1 MNQQVRFGII
11 GMGLMG
17 TNHAKALLS
26 GRVPRATLAAL
37 CDVAAPNVA
46 ERYPGI
52 PFFPT
57 VEELLESQSVDAVIV
72 ATPHRYHVEVGCKV
86 LERGVHLL
94 VEKPVAVHKNEAL
107 RLVRAQPEGV
117 KFCVMFNLRVLPP
130 YRKIRELIESGELG
144 RLHRVS
150 WSLSRYF
157 RTHAY
162 YAQGGWRGTWKGE
175 GGGVLLNQCPHQLD
189 LWQWLFGMPD
199 RVYAKCRLGK
209 HHPIH
214 VEDEVTAMLDYRNG
228 LSGVF
233 IASTGEAPGTD
244 RLEIHAERGRLVYE
258 HGELEYLRNEQEA
271 TEYSR
276 TSTALFG
283 RLPHWSV
290 RIPCEP
296 MPAPHA
302 AVVTNF
308 VDAILDEVPLV
319 APGHE
324 GVASLELGNAILLS
338 SLKEKEVALPLDGC
352 EYEQELAKLV
362 LREEAM
368 A

>member
-1 MNQQVRFGII
+1 
-11 GMGLMG
+11 MG
-17 TNHAKALLS
+17 TNHARALLE

-37 CDVAAPNVA
+37 CDVAAPEVA

-52 PFFPT
+52 AFFPT
-57 VEELLESQSVDAVIV
+57 VEELLESRKVDAVIV
-72 ATPHRYHVEVGCKV
+72 ATPHRYHAEVGCKV
-86 LERGVHLL
+86 LQHGVHLL

-107 RLVRAQPEGV
+107 RLAAAQPKGV
-117 KFCVMFNLRVLPP
+117 QFSVMFNLRVLPP
-130 YRKIRELIESGELG
+130 YRKIRELIQSGELG
-144 RLHRVS
+144 RLHRVH
-150 WSLSRYF
+150 WSMSRCF

-175 GGGVLLNQCPHQLD
+175 GGGLLLNQCPHQLD

-199 RVYAKCRLGK
+199 TVYAKCKLGK
-209 HHPIH
+209 HHPIQ
-214 VEDEVTAMLDYRNG
+214 VEDEVTALLNYDNG

-233 IASTGEAPGTD
+233 TASTGEAPGTD

-258 HGELEYLRNEQEA
+258 NGELEYLRNEQEA

-276 TSTALFG
+276 TSPALFG

-290 RIPCEP
+290 RIPHEP

-302 AVVTNF
+302 AIVTNF
-308 VDAILDEVPLV
+308 VEAILKGTPLI
-319 APGHE
+319 APGSE

-338 SLKEKEVALPLDGC
+338 SLKGREIPLPIDGC
-352 EYEQELAKLV
+352 EYEQELERLV
-362 LREEAM
+362 LREEA
-368 A
+368 AR